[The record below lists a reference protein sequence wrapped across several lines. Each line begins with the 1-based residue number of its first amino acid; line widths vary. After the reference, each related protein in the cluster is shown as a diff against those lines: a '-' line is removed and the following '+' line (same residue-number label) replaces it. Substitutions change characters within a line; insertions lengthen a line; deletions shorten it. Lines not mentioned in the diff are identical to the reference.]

1 MNEYA
6 IRTKGL
12 VVKKDNFTLGPI
24 SLDIPKGTIT
34 CVIGRNG
41 SGKTT
46 FLNTITG
53 RASVS
58 SGGLSYG

>member
-41 SGKTT
+41 SGNKH
-46 FLNTITG
+46 F
-53 RASVS
+53 
-58 SGGLSYG
+58 